1 MKNVVRNFM
10 ILCIF
15 IILGSAAIN
24 NRIRTSSDIEI
35 KDVYAYT
42 LDENEEH
49 MSLDSEN
56 IDSDIENTDEGLN
69 EEEIIEEEEPEKVI
83 GKENEEIDI
92 EGDLSN
98 PLVVGPLNASDNEVS
113 EPIKIE
119 IKTDAGYKTLGS
131 TNITFEGT
139 TASKWTVCK
148 TQSGD
153 YTSSLAITDIITSE
167 GISVYLKAQATSDEM
182 PKNDTSVSIRLSAVI
197 QAV

>member
-83 GKENEEIDI
+83 GK
-92 EGDLSN
+92 
-98 PLVVGPLNASDNEVS
+98 
-113 EPIKIE
+113 
-119 IKTDAGYKTLGS
+119 
-131 TNITFEGT
+131 
-139 TASKWTVCK
+139 
-148 TQSGD
+148 
-153 YTSSLAITDIITSE
+153 
-167 GISVYLKAQATSDEM
+167 
-182 PKNDTSVSIRLSAVI
+182 KN
-197 QAV
+197 Q